1 MIELLELIA
10 QFAPSSWRSLAPMAM
25 GIGSGLAIY
34 FLSGK
39 DPAAAALAFA
49 VGLLGTSLALP
60 GSSFTS
66 VLLDSRR
73 LGWLHQ
79 ANA

>member
-10 QFAPSSWRSLAPMAM
+10 HFAPSSWRSLLPMAM

-39 DPAAAALAFA
+39 DPAAAAVAFV
-49 VGLLGTSLALP
+49 VGLLGIVIGFAWELFHKRPS
-60 GSSFTS
+60 
-66 VLLDSRR
+66 
-73 LGWLHQ
+73 
-79 ANA
+79 

>member
-10 QFAPSSWRSLAPMAM
+10 QFAPSSWRSLLPIAI

-39 DPAAAALAFA
+39 DPAAAVVAFV
-49 VGLLGTSLALP
+49 VGLLGIVI
-60 GSSFTS
+60 GSAWEFFHKRPS
-66 VLLDSRR
+66 
-73 LGWLHQ
+73 
-79 ANA
+79 